1 MARSENELRRRNT
14 QGQQQRTSSSRNESQ
29 ENQSANQDENTTQ
42 QQQPQ
47 VQDAMRQ
54 FAIRMLLMYVLYQYY
69 FKPKSQSQDK
79 TVSESTGTS
88 SSSLNELVDHASN
101 PLSSILG
108 TPPQKVPKYYF
119 VELKSTWK
127 PNVPIQFAVFTSL
140 DEDMSFREAHAAG
153 WDGAAWYGNEL
164 EFNHKDSNYMTKNL
178 TLRVPQSVSQQNST
192 WYAHVF
198 VVRDNLFDKRED
210 EIDAETEKSNVL
222 YYRHELVTW
231 IKVDSSKKG
240 KKLLGGSE
248 DEEKEDGHSDT
259 SDVAADAESD
269 KDTVIRYD
277 QVWKPTMTIVVV
289 TDTSSVV
296 LGQLPPGAASRY
308 RVHTNTRQYYPALD
322 VNEFWT
328 TRDMLSSMNESVEH
342 VQVESSF
349 KPMSVRTWGLMK
361 QFDMVWDSQIQ
372 MGVMQVE
379 EKDNWKKVF
388 TETNPWLLGTTFV
401 VSIAHTVLEVLAFRN
416 DVSHWK
422 NIKSMEG
429 VSVRSMVWKIVMEV
443 IVFLYLWDNET
454 SWMVTAGNGVGVLI
468 AVWKLGKAVKFE
480 KFGEGR
486 LFGILPWW
494 RMADRE
500 SYAEKTKEYDE
511 QAMKYLGYVMYPLV
525 GCYALYSLKYDEHKS
540 WYSWVIG
547 SLVGA
552 VYAFGFLMMV
562 PQIFINYKLKSVAH
576 MPMKAMMYKTLNTVI
591 DDLFSFIIKMPWLHR
606 VACFRDDVVFIIV
619 LYQRWIYPV
628 DKTRVNEFGQQFES
642 EGEES
647 SSVSGG
653 KGEHE
658 KKNE

>member
-1 MARSENELRRRNT
+1 
-14 QGQQQRTSSSRNESQ
+14 
-29 ENQSANQDENTTQ
+29 
-42 QQQPQ
+42 
-47 VQDAMRQ
+47 
-54 FAIRMLLMYVLYQYY
+54 MLLMYVLYQYY
-69 FKPKSQSQDK
+69 IKPKSQSQDK
-79 TVSESTGTS
+79 SVSESTDTS
-88 SSSLNELVDHASN
+88 SSSLNDLVDHGSN

-108 TPPQKVPKYYF
+108 TPTQQVPKYYF
-119 VELKSTWK
+119 VALNSAWT
-127 PNVPIQFAVFTSL
+127 PNVPIQFAVFTGL
-140 DEDMSFREAHAAG
+140 NEKMSFSEAHAAG
-153 WDGAAWYGNEL
+153 WDGAAWYGDGL
-164 EFNHKDSNYMTKNL
+164 EFNHKQLNYMSKNL
-178 TLRVPQSVSQQNST
+178 TLRVPQSVAKENST

-198 VVRDNLFDKRED
+198 VVRDNLFDRRED
-210 EIDAETEKSNVL
+210 EISDEMEKSSVL

-231 IKVDSSKKG
+231 TKVDPSKKG
-240 KKLLGGSE
+240 KKLLGGNE
-248 DEEKEDGHSDT
+248 DDETEEADDSDMSDVREEAESKEDT
-259 SDVAADAESD
+259 A
-269 KDTVIRYD
+269 IRYK
-277 QVWKPTMTIVVV
+277 QVWKPTMTVVVV
-289 TDTSSVV
+289 TDTSQVL

-308 RVHTNTRQYYPALD
+308 RVDADARLYYPALD

-328 TRDMLSSMNESVEH
+328 TRDMLNSMNESVEE

-349 KPMSVRTWGLMK
+349 KPMSIRTWGIMK

-401 VSIAHTVLEVLAFRN
+401 VSIAHCILEVLAFKN

-429 VSVRSMVWKIVMEV
+429 VSVRSMVWKIVMEL

-454 SWMVTAGNGVGVLI
+454 SWMVTVGNGVGVAI

-480 KFGEGR
+480 KFGER
-486 LFGILPWW
+486 KLFGVVPWFS
-494 RMADRE
+494 MSDRE
-500 SYAEKTKEYDE
+500 SYTQKTKEYDE
-511 QAMKYLGYVMYPLV
+511 QAMRYLGYAVYPLV
-525 GCYALYSLKYDEHKS
+525 VCYALYSLKYDEHKS

-606 VACFRDDVVFIIV
+606 VACFRDDVVFVIV

-628 DKTRVNEFGQQFES
+628 DKTRVNEFGQQFEG
-642 EGEES
+642 EGAES
-647 SSVSGG
+647 SGAAVG
-653 KGEHE
+653 KSKHE
-658 KKNE
+658 KKTE